1 VRRNPGLKS
10 ETWATHS
17 VAGPLLPATI
27 EVLRGKSR
35 VQSLLDSRPLP
46 VYSRHVTSMPYGKHG
61 KHIPRS
67 LSRRPGDDDPRI
79 APPPASAWI
88 CAGPAH
94 PAALQQPA
102 PGGRGLVVPG
112 PAALAES
119 ETGQSPVD
127 RFAFDQPSG
136 AHLRDHQNG
145 YKPPGARDIQLRPHA
160 GRYSDGSGTQAARG
174 EFLGGS
180 LR

>member
-1 VRRNPGLKS
+1 M
-10 ETWATHS
+10 
-17 VAGPLLPATI
+17 
-27 EVLRGKSR
+27 
-35 VQSLLDSRPLP
+35 QSLLDSRPLP
-46 VYSRHVTSMPYGKHG
+46 VYSRHVYSMPYGKHG

-79 APPPASAWI
+79 APPPACAWI
-88 CAGPAH
+88 CAGSAH

-119 ETGQSPVD
+119 QTGQSPVG

-145 YKPPGARDIQLRPHA
+145 NAPGAEGLASFQKGLPLSPSMYSTFSESNRTFNHWERGSRRRPVLPGRGLRK
-160 GRYSDGSGTQAARG
+160 
-174 EFLGGS
+174 
-180 LR
+180 